1 MRKYFCFSIKRGKV
15 TNNCQLLFAKRTL
28 FIPTASFFMPIR
40 DAHRC
45 IGIFDN
51 RADTRAHASSI
62 LNEKCMH
69 SALSVCNALIIN
81 VLSSVDNP
89 LNNLHTRVHLSALV
103 CALVCTPH
111 TTWLPL
117 CASTFC
123 VPPPAFYGNGGAENQ
138 LLRQEKRSPVV
149 RLTPCRKC
157 KMMPPCRRSA
167 DGSADRM
174 QTCLHAAIC

>member
-1 MRKYFCFSIKRGKV
+1 MYRYFRQPCRHS
-15 TNNCQLLFAKRTL
+15 
-28 FIPTASFFMPIR
+28 
-40 DAHRC
+40 
-45 IGIFDN
+45 
-51 RADTRAHASSI
+51 RAHASSI

-111 TTWLPL
+111 TAWLPL

-138 LLRQEKRSPVV
+138 LLRHEKRSPVV
-149 RLTPCRKC
+149 HSTPCRKC
-157 KMMPPCRRSA
+157 KMRPPCRRSA

-174 QTCLHAAIC
+174 QTCLHTAIC